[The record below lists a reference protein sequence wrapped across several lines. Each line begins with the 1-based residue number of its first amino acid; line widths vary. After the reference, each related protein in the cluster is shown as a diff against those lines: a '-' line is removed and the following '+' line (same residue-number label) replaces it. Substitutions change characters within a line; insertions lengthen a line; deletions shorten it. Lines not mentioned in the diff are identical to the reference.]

1 MSLKLDAAGT
11 KVTLHSDGTL
21 LIEGTQGI
29 TVDSASAK
37 LELKGGQISIS
48 ATQGVTVDGGAGAVK
63 VSGSTLDLK
72 GQATASLSG
81 ALVKI
86 N

>member
-1 MSLKLDAAGT
+1 MHT
-11 KVTLHSDGTL
+11 DGTV

-29 TVDSASAK
+29 TIDSASAK
-37 LELKGGQISIS
+37 LELKGGQISHHGHPGRHRRRRRRS
-48 ATQGVTVDGGAGAVK
+48 GQGAP
-63 VSGSTLDLK
+63 SGSQLDLK
-72 GQATASLSG
+72 GGAMASLSA

>member
-1 MSLKLDAAGT
+1 M
-11 KVTLHSDGTL
+11 HSDGTV

-37 LELKGGQISIS
+37 LELKGGQISIT
-48 ATQGVTVDGGAGAVK
+48 ATQGVTVDGGGGPVK
-63 VSGSTLDLK
+63 VTSGSQLDLK
-72 GQATASLSG
+72 GGAMASLSA